1 MEIRYDNSITVT
13 EYNNLRSSAGWG
25 MLPTKQAQSGIDRSD
40 YIIAAKK
47 EDKTIGMAR
56 VLTDSGCVALI
67 LDVVV
72 LPEYQGNGIGN
83 AMLQMIMSYIERNL
97 DEGEIAYVA
106 LMAAKGKEG
115 FYQKFGFE
123 ERPNDHHGA
132 GMTQW
137 IKKQ

>member
-1 MEIRYDNSITVT
+1 MNIRYEGTITVSD
-13 EYNNLRSSAGWG
+13 YNYLRSTAGWG
-25 MLPTKQAQSGIDRSD
+25 MLPLKQAQAGIDRSD
-40 YIIAAKK
+40 FLVVAKE

-56 VLTDSGCVALI
+56 VITDGGCVALI

-72 LPEYQGNGIGN
+72 LPEYQGKGIGKTI
-83 AMLQMIMSYIERNL
+83 LQMILSYIENNL
-97 DEGEIAYVA
+97 DTGEIAYVA

-115 FYQKFGFE
+115 FYQKLGFE

-137 IKKQ
+137 IKK

>member
-1 MEIRYDNSITVT
+1 
-13 EYNNLRSSAGWG
+13 
-25 MLPTKQAQSGIDRSD
+25 MLPIKQAQSGIDRSD

-83 AMLQMIMSYIERNL
+83 TMLRMIMSYIERNL

-137 IKKQ
+137 IKKTIKNEKL

>member
-13 EYNNLRSSAGWG
+13 DYNNLRSSAGWG

-40 YIIAAKK
+40 CIIVAK
-47 EDKTIGMAR
+47 EMDRTVGMAR
-56 VLTDSGCVALI
+56 VLSDGGCVTLI

-72 LPEYQGNGIGN
+72 LPEYQGNGI
-83 AMLQMIMSYIERNL
+83 ARVMLEKIMTYIKSNL
-97 DEGEIAYVA
+97 DQGEIAYVA

-123 ERPNDHHGA
+123 ERPNDHLGA

-137 IKKQ
+137 IKK